1 MKTSQT
7 RSFLIGSL
15 SLAVIADGVAAEA
28 DNPVFG
34 RLRRR
39 HKIKN
44 KSFSS
49 PVPRFGVDSAP
60 VCRLGLHLEPYPGR
74 RPESPGNFTT
84 PDSIGKSLTGTP
96 SRSLCN
102 SLIENQPETLIQKKQ
117 KKKHLSLIQEKMMV
131 QIRNEFPLENAL
143 ARVKWLK
150 FPSWSS
156 VSKEIRLKG

>member
-102 SLIENQPETLIQKKQ
+102 SLIENQPETLIQKKT
-117 KKKHLSLIQEKMMV
+117 KKKTPFTNSGKNDGPNTERISIRECISPSKMT
-131 QIRNEFPLENAL
+131 
-143 ARVKWLK
+143 
-150 FPSWSS
+150 
-156 VSKEIRLKG
+156 EIS